1 MFTLSVVFTNTHGP
15 VPLCYIMFCSVFYP
29 VFTLSFVL
37 TNAHNSRYMILVYI
51 NDADNSGWS
60 SRLASDVKT
69 GIVIETEAPTVAI
82 PLHVTILSVR
92 LHPSIEAAHIS
103 LR

>member
-1 MFTLSVVFTNTHGP
+1 
-15 VPLCYIMFCSVFYP
+15 
-29 VFTLSFVL
+29 
-37 TNAHNSRYMILVYI
+37 MILVYI

-92 LHPSIEAAHIS
+92 LHPSKQHTSHCDYVMWLWS
-103 LR
+103 LL